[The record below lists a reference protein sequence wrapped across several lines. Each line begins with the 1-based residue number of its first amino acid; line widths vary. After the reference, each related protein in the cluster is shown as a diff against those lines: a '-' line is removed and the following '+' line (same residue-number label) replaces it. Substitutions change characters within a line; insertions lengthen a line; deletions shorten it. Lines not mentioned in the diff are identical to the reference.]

1 MLGPSSISTDWPDPT
16 VYRQYPVNPVAL
28 LPGFRVK
35 ILNLR
40 FSGVVVVV
48 RERVGMGRDTRKC
61 RKQIEATQ
69 FRSLRAQV
77 PTRCFSWL
85 FSHN

>member
-1 MLGPSSISTDWPDPT
+1 MLGPSSRSTDWPDPT

-35 ILNLR
+35 ILNFR

-48 RERVGMGRDTRKC
+48 RDGLGWDGTRENVGSKLKLPSSG
-61 RKQIEATQ
+61 
-69 FRSLRAQV
+69 L
-77 PTRCFSWL
+77 
-85 FSHN
+85 